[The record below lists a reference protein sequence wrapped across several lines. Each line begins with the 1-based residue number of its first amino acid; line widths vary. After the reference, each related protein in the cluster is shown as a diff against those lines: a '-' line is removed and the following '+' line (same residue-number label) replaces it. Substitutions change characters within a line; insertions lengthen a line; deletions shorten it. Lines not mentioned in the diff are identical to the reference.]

1 MKNFTLL
8 SLIIL
13 VSVKC
18 LGQTTHTVN
27 SGSFYYTPASLTID
41 VGDSVVWINDGGFH
55 DVNGANN
62 SITNE
67 PYNNP
72 VIFNSDAT
80 NDIDAVIFSFKFNVP
95 GVYNYDCSIGEHAAS
110 GMTGLVIV
118 EAPLNSINEIISK
131 DIYIYPVP
139 VNDVIN
145 IHGIESLKNIK
156 SLDILSL
163 EGNKVLTFENSSY
176 SYDISSLSDGVY
188 FFVIEYGN
196 SEKETIKFLVK

>member
-131 DIYIYPVP
+131 DIYISKLVLY
-139 VNDVIN
+139 VNDAKTRPPTKRKAISAIGN
-145 IHGIESLKNIK
+145 RRFSL
-156 SLDILSL
+156 LALL
-163 EGNKVLTFENSSY
+163 LFL
-176 SYDISSLSDGVY
+176 ISIT
-188 FFVIEYGN
+188 FVILIVHLN
-196 SEKETIKFLVK
+196 STNNANNVPK